1 MEVDLFHAF
10 FGRFGVLI
18 PVLGLFFEIG
28 AIFTQKDLISK
39 ISGTLV
45 ILGSVLVIFAFI
57 SGVIELKYLIST
69 HEDLGIFKLHIILGS
84 ILTFVF
90 LFILTARSYLFFR
103 NNEKLVVIY
112 MLVYTITVMFNLLS
126 NEIILHKMY
135 GS

>member
-18 PVLGLFFEIG
+18 PVLGLFFELG

-69 HEDLGIFKLHIILGS
+69 HENVDLFKLHIILGS
-84 ILTFVF
+84 ILTFIF
-90 LFILTARSYLFFR
+90 LFILTARSYLFFK